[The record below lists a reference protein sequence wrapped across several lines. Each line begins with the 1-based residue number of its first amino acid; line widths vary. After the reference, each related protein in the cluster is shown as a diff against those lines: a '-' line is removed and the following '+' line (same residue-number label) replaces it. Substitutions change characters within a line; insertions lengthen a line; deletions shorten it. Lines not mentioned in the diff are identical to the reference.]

1 MTRRLSVTVAE
12 RDLTNGPVFRQMVL
26 FALPHML
33 TSALQIAYSAV
44 DLAIVGHAVSG
55 AALSAVSV
63 SGHVLN
69 LVTMLGL
76 GFSTGGQVYMA
87 QLLGMDRRSEC
98 GRVTATLLTAT
109 SAVAI
114 VLALI
119 CAVFNGP
126 ILRLMNTPA
135 EAYDM
140 AVQYLVIGSAGLIF
154 TFMYNGLAAIVRAF
168 GDSQTPLYAILAAS
182 AVNILLDLLFVVVFQ
197 WAVVGAILATVI
209 GQVLSAL
216 ILLVAMLRGRE
227 RFGLDTSRENL
238 RPNRSVLRSIT
249 FLAIPYA
256 LEMTVFNVS
265 MLFIS
270 SMVNDVSL
278 VASETF
284 GIGLKVEEI
293 GNKLCTGIT
302 CATSV
307 MVAQSIAS
315 GNIERTKKI
324 VHAAWIF
331 GGCMYLLFGLLCFT
345 MSKQLFSLFV
355 DDAAVIANAPMFIKA
370 LSFGFPAMASMRAT
384 NGLMQGVS
392 NAKLSLIIGVL
403 DGIAVRIPLSYMLGI
418 ILGYGLWGFF
428 LAYSLAAYTNALLG
442 MGYYLSGRWKHRRL
456 AVQQQTNRL
465 SHKVTA
471 GFFIHARP

>member
-1 MTRRLSVTVAE
+1 MTRRLSVTAAE

-456 AVQQQTNRL
+456 AVQQ
-465 SHKVTA
+465 
-471 GFFIHARP
+471 

>member
-1 MTRRLSVTVAE
+1 
-12 RDLTNGPVFRQMVL
+12 
-26 FALPHML
+26 
-33 TSALQIAYSAV
+33 
-44 DLAIVGHAVSG
+44 
-55 AALSAVSV
+55 
-63 SGHVLN
+63 
-69 LVTMLGL
+69 
-76 GFSTGGQVYMA
+76 
-87 QLLGMDRRSEC
+87 
-98 GRVTATLLTAT
+98 
-109 SAVAI
+109 
-114 VLALI
+114 
-119 CAVFNGP
+119 
-126 ILRLMNTPA
+126 
-135 EAYDM
+135 M

-154 TFMYNGLAAIVRAF
+154 TFMYNGLTAIVRAF

-456 AVQQQTNRL
+456 AVQQ
-465 SHKVTA
+465 
-471 GFFIHARP
+471 